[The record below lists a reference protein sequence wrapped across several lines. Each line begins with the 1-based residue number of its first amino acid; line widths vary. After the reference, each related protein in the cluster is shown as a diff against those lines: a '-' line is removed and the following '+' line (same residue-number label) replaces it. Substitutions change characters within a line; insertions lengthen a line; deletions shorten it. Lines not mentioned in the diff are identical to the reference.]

1 MLRSLVSLC
10 LVYAK
15 AWELLV
21 LQLSGSKAAVTGQT
35 TPLDTAIFSPQHI
48 HAPQKWSETAG

>member
-1 MLRSLVSLC
+1 VLRSLVSLC

-35 TPLDTAIFSPQHI
+35 PPLDMGISEQHSSPQHI
-48 HAPQKWSETAG
+48 QAPQ